1 MKRDRDDSVCFELQ
15 TQDSFLED
23 SESPPASPPDT
34 FFLHNGLLYCKLCNP
49 KLTKDNVDTFTF
61 KGQGRG
67 KLGVLKNYSTT
78 KRRHEEFHSQE
89 AATPGVTQNAT
100 TPTTAC
106 NTTKRQAATPT
117 SVAIFV
123 AASGVAFNFFSS
135 DASAL
140 LTPIFEQAGV
150 AKNRR
155 ALSGLLVSEAALLRT
170 SILSRAKGQSGVLM
184 IDGGTVCH
192 RTFLNITLSLPCGV
206 FFWRSHPVA
215 RLDALTVGKI
225 VSDTLEEL
233 RKSFVWV
240 LAVVSDNASAM
251 VSACNFECSDDDED
265 ELDMFVAEEI
275 EFNEEPGEF
284 VSHVRCW
291 AHTLQLLYSDMVAAN
306 KHIATAFENT
316 ALIVIELK
324 KRKVAQNLAHILKA
338 TGSRITTIHVP
349 SVTRWNS
356 HLRAMLRII
365 EIAPQVAQVL
375 EGGLNDDVLYAMKI
389 AATVLLPV
397 AWATDQVQSDH
408 CTVVD
413 ALKHLSTVTDHMEWL
428 KSIAFEQRTKR
439 HVTVATDDL
448 LTAVKARTKKNFTNK
463 FTQLIDFFDGST
475 KEKMEYNSV
484 AADIE
489 QYYLDRGTAPDT
501 KAIAKSLA
509 QFKIRATENKKSTYW
524 DDKLVT
530 DSWVVEFL
538 LDIKNALVTEASV
551 ERSFMLQSKLFR
563 PERTRLTTET
573 MNALM
578 FMKGN
583 TRNFT
588 SRTAAPRS
596 HTLPLDEWKILATTL
611 CTPTANRPTRR
622 TSTDASMIRFCSKIE
637 VAFNE
642 DGEQNWYV
650 GTVTG
655 GSGDDFTIVYET
667 DPLKIEAFKPLTV
680 DTDWRFAE

>member
-1 MKRDRDDSVCFELQ
+1 
-15 TQDSFLED
+15 
-23 SESPPASPPDT
+23 
-34 FFLHNGLLYCKLCNP
+34 
-49 KLTKDNVDTFTF
+49 
-61 KGQGRG
+61 
-67 KLGVLKNYSTT
+67 
-78 KRRHEEFHSQE
+78 
-89 AATPGVTQNAT
+89 
-100 TPTTAC
+100 
-106 NTTKRQAATPT
+106 
-117 SVAIFV
+117 
-123 AASGVAFNFFSS
+123 
-135 DASAL
+135 
-140 LTPIFEQAGV
+140 
-150 AKNRR
+150 
-155 ALSGLLVSEAALLRT
+155 
-170 SILSRAKGQSGVLM
+170 
-184 IDGGTVCH
+184 
-192 RTFLNITLSLPCGV
+192 
-206 FFWRSHPVA
+206 
-215 RLDALTVGKI
+215 
-225 VSDTLEEL
+225 
-233 RKSFVWV
+233 
-240 LAVVSDNASAM
+240 
-251 VSACNFECSDDDED
+251 
-265 ELDMFVAEEI
+265 
-275 EFNEEPGEF
+275 
-284 VSHVRCW
+284 
-291 AHTLQLLYSDMVAAN
+291 
-306 KHIATAFENT
+306 
-316 ALIVIELK
+316 
-324 KRKVAQNLAHILKA
+324 
-338 TGSRITTIHVP
+338 
-349 SVTRWNS
+349 
-356 HLRAMLRII
+356 
-365 EIAPQVAQVL
+365 
-375 EGGLNDDVLYAMKI
+375 
-389 AATVLLPV
+389 
-397 AWATDQVQSDH
+397 
-408 CTVVD
+408 
-413 ALKHLSTVTDHMEWL
+413 
-428 KSIAFEQRTKR
+428 
-439 HVTVATDDL
+439 
-448 LTAVKARTKKNFTNK
+448 
-463 FTQLIDFFDGST
+463 
-475 KEKMEYNSV
+475 MEYNSV